1 MGITL
6 QQIAEAAGVSRGTVD
21 RALNDRGRIRPD
33 VAENIKRIAKEMG
46 YMPNRA
52 GRALAIAR
60 QSICIGVILQSA
72 ETPFMKNVIQGIEAA
87 KAESEQLSIDVIIK
101 KINGIN
107 AEKVIDTMKKLRAS
121 GCSAIALTPVD
132 DTNLKNL
139 INEFVEAGIP
149 IVTFNSDLEDSKR
162 LCFVGQNALQSGK
175 VAAGLM
181 SEILPPNS
189 KVQVISGY
197 PSNQSHKNRSI
208 GFISELSASRS
219 DVEILDIQYAYDDNK
234 IAGKIIEEMLKLHP
248 NLRGVYLAS
257 YGADGVCNVLKSKG
271 LVGKIK
277 VIANDLTA
285 RNVNELKRGIIQ
297 FLIGQ
302 NAYIQGYSP
311 VKILFNKLFDG
322 TDPKEDYQYTEIVIK
337 NKYNV

>member
-52 GRALAIAR
+52 GRALAIAK

-72 ETPFMKNVIQGIEAA
+72 ETPFMKSVIQGIEAA
-87 KAESEQLSIDVIIK
+87 KDESEQLSIEVIIK

-107 AEKVIDTMKKLRAS
+107 AEKVIDAMKKLRAS
-121 GCSAIALTPVD
+121 GCNAIALTPVD
-132 DTNLKNL
+132 DINLKNL
-139 INEFVEAGIP
+139 VNEFVNNGIP
-149 IVTFNSDLEDSKR
+149 VVTFNSDLEDSER
-162 LCFVGQNALQSGK
+162 LCFVGQNALQSGR

-197 PSNQSHKNRSI
+197 PSNQSHKNRST
-208 GFISELSASRS
+208 GFISELSSSRK
-219 DVEILDIQYAYDDNK
+219 DVEILDIQYAYDDNR

-248 NLRGVYLAS
+248 DLRGVYLAS
-257 YGADGVCNVLKSKG
+257 YGVDGVCNILKSKN

-285 RNVNELKRGIIQ
+285 RNIQELKRGIIQ

-322 TDPKEDYQYTEIVIK
+322 IDPKEDHQYTDIVIK
-337 NKYNV
+337 TKHNI